1 LSEVTQLKEQIAR
14 EYEAAMMGLCGLST
28 GSARHAFINAKME
41 TMARCQKRLI
51 ELTGDKHAM
60 QHLKDALEDG

>member
-1 LSEVTQLKEQIAR
+1 
-14 EYEAAMMGLCGLST
+14 MMGLCGLST